1 MDSSR
6 TTAAR
11 GASRLARCRERS
23 FLRLYLC
30 IRSLLYACVWAVGC
44 ARPAGSRAHDGE
56 GRVTSL
62 ESYIWCTSSSTIA
75 SISLTATHNRDRRA
89 RNAPRARPSLT
100 ARSDVR
106 AGRGL
111 STQSKGRRVQLY
123 ALSISLAA
131 PPRDYP
137 RPQAVAEGGGSG
149 RNAEDVVYV
158 TVSFPGA
165 FPLAF
170 LKRVACLLSSICGAL
185 SRKLNVEREGGR
197 CPRISGLES
206 QRVVPV
212 RDESPRTIFSLRR

>member
-44 ARPAGSRAHDGE
+44 ARPAGSPAHDGE

-75 SISLTATHNRDRRA
+75 SISLTATHNRDRHA

-100 ARSDVR
+100 ARSDVG

-111 STQSKGRRVQLY
+111 STQSNGDVAYSCMR
-123 ALSISLAA
+123 
-131 PPRDYP
+131 YP
-137 RPQAVAEGGGSG
+137 
-149 RNAEDVVYV
+149 
-158 TVSFPGA
+158 FH
-165 FPLAF
+165 
-170 LKRVACLLSSICGAL
+170 
-185 SRKLNVEREGGR
+185 
-197 CPRISGLES
+197 
-206 QRVVPV
+206 
-212 RDESPRTIFSLRR
+212 SPRRPETTPDLRRWPREAAADGTLRTSFM